1 MNNPL
6 LAIDSLINF
15 SLINKLAFLTFIVT
29 TMLGT
34 GLSLTVKQI
43 LEPLRNVRLV
53 IFSLVANF
61 VLVPLFVYL
70 LLQIM
75 PLSESVKIGFTI
87 LAVAAGPPALPK
99 LAQIV
104 NGNIAFSTGLMMLLM
119 CGTIIYM
126 PIVLPL
132 VLQNVHVSA
141 WDIAKPLIFV
151 MLAPLLI
158 GLLIFSRYEAIANII
173 RPIMLQVSSI
183 TLILGL
189 VISLILQFNNLI
201 YLVRSGA
208 IIASLAFITVSF
220 GLGYFL
226 GGSEQDIQRV
236 LAVGTA
242 QRNIAAA
249 LLVGGSNFDDPNIIS
264 VIVVT
269 SLSMITIILLAK
281 PKFAGV
287 TSPTPI
293 ASDVL

>member
-34 GLSLTVKQI
+34 GLSLTVQQI
-43 LEPLRNVRLV
+43 LEPLRNARLV
-53 IFSLVANF
+53 IYSLVANF
-61 VLVPLFVYL
+61 VLVPLGVYL
-70 LLQIM
+70 LLQVM

-132 VLQNVHVSA
+132 VLQNVQVSA

-151 MLAPLLI
+151 MLSPLLI
-158 GLLIFSRYEAIANII
+158 GLLIFSRYEAIANMI
-173 RPIMLQVSSI
+173 RPITLKVSSV

-201 YLVRSGA
+201 YLVKSDA

-249 LLVGGSNFDDPNIIS
+249 LLVSGSNFDDPNVTS

-269 SLSMITIILLAK
+269 SLSMIAIILVAK
-281 PKFAGV
+281 PKFGELKQIKV
-287 TSPTPI
+287 SLTS
-293 ASDVL
+293 S

>member
-1 MNNPL
+1 MNIL

-34 GLSLTVKQI
+34 GLSLTVQQI
-43 LEPLRNVRLV
+43 LEPLRNTRLV
-53 IFSLVANF
+53 IYSLVANF
-61 VLVPLFVYL
+61 VLVPFGVYL
-70 LLQIM
+70 LLQVM

-132 VLQNVHVSA
+132 VLQNVQVSA

-151 MLAPLLI
+151 MLSPLLI
-158 GLLIFSRYEAIANII
+158 GLLIFSRYEAIANTL
-173 RPIMLQVSSI
+173 RPIMLQTSST

-189 VISLILQFNNLI
+189 VTSLILQFNNLI
-201 YLVRSGA
+201 YLVKSGA
-208 IIASLAFITVSF
+208 IIATFAFIAISF

-226 GGSEQDIQRV
+226 GGFDSDIQRV

-249 LLVGGSNFDDPNIIS
+249 LLVSGSNFDNPTTIS

-269 SLSMITIILLAK
+269 SLSMVVMILLVK
-281 PKFAGV
+281 PKFAELKQV
-287 TSPTPI
+287 EVS
-293 ASDVL
+293 